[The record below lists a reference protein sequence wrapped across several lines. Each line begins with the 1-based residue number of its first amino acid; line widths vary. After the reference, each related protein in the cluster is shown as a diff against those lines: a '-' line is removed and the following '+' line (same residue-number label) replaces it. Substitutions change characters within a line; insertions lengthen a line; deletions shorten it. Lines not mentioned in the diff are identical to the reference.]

1 MKREQSLF
9 HPFWVTTTRI
19 CPGNMLIW
27 VGMLALRSLVNQNV
41 DQKLSGARKQS
52 SFSLGDWHFDSFFT
66 LTGCD
71 IWLPY

>member
-19 CPGNMLIW
+19 YLGNMLIW

-41 DQKLSGARKQS
+41 DQKLNGVRKQS
-52 SFSLGDWHFDSFFT
+52 SFSLGDCLFDTF
-66 LTGCD
+66 L
-71 IWLPY
+71 Y